1 MADAEEQA
9 RRRNGSREELPDEMF
24 LGRQRGEWPVQAFT
38 SEAHAVGWLD
48 GGDKTGVHTRRLWK
62 VRLVKAG
69 GGWDL
74 VCVDTMAAGV
84 EVPLF

>member
-62 VRLVKAG
+62 VRLAVVTEMT
-69 GGWDL
+69 L
-74 VCVDTMAAGV
+74 IPP
-84 EVPLF
+84 VPARLTEKGSHD

>member
-1 MADAEEQA
+1 MTELAREPGWYRLGDHGWEPVPAAEA
-9 RRRNGSREELPDEMF
+9 
-24 LGRQRGEWPVQAFT
+24 
-38 SEAHAVGWLD
+38 EAE
-48 GGDKTGVHTRRLWK
+48 
-62 VRLVKAG
+62 VKAG